1 MTTAQRLA
9 VTVYTT
15 PACGGCQLTKIQLD
29 KRGIPH
35 EIVEIDPNDDQLMSA
50 FLELGYGPGTSAPI
64 VVADTPDGP
73 LDWSGYRPD
82 SIDALLLFLPHIT

>member
-1 MTTAQRLA
+1 MTTAQQLA

-15 PACGGCQLTKIQLD
+15 PACGGCQLTKKQLE
-29 KRGIPH
+29 KRHIPY
-35 EIVEIDPNDDQLMSA
+35 EAVEIDPNDEQLMAA

-73 LDWSGYRPD
+73 LNWAGYRPD
-82 SIDALLLFLPHIT
+82 RLDALLAYIRRR

>member
-1 MTTAQRLA
+1 MTTAATRLA

-15 PACGGCQLTKIQLD
+15 PACGGCRLTKMQLD
-29 KRGIPH
+29 KRGIPF
-35 EIVEIDPNDDQLMSA
+35 EPVEIDPNNQQLMAS

-82 SIDALLLFLPHIT
+82 AIDALKRYL